1 MPLITA
7 LTEKGIG
14 PVKDLISRQKELI
27 IEQVANSDSN
37 DLVEARVKNFDS
49 SGTLK
54 IYFTQE
60 IGLAANVDE
69 QVGSVKAQRRRNM
82 KARRSG

>member
-1 MPLITA
+1 MPLVTA
-7 LTEKGIG
+7 LTKKGIG
-14 PVKDLISRQKELI
+14 PVKDLIARQKELI

-54 IYFTQE
+54 IYFTRE
-60 IGLAANVDE
+60 IGLAEDVDE
-69 QVGSVKAQRRRNM
+69 QVGSVKARRRRNM
-82 KARRSG
+82 KAKRSG